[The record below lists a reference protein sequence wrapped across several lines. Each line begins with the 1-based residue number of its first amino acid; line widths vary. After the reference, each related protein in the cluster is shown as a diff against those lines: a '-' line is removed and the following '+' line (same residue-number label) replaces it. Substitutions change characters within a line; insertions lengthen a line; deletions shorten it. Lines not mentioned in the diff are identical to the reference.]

1 MSRRKDDGTLDLFTD
16 WTPPRIAVRFE
27 DEARVRAN
35 SVAERVSRMV
45 AEVLRD
51 AEMSRADIAGA
62 MGDFLGKPVS
72 KAMLDAYAGQTR
84 GDHNI
89 SLARAIALVAATRDA
104 RVIGSELEPL
114 GLAVVPKRDLHG
126 LRHLAWQER
135 SRKAALMA
143 DAEYQ
148 MWKGLS

>member
-16 WTPPRIAVRFE
+16 WTPPKIAVRFE

-62 MGDFLGKPVS
+62 MGEFLGKPVS
-72 KAMLDAYAGQTR
+72 KAMLDAYAGQAR

-89 SLARAIALVAATRDA
+89 SLARAVALVAATKDA

-114 GLAVVPKRDLHG
+114 GLAVVPRRDLHG

-135 SRKAALMA
+135 SRKAQAMA

-148 MWKGLS
+148 MWKGLA

>member
-89 SLARAIALVAATRDA
+89 SL
-104 RVIGSELEPL
+104 EPL